1 MVLLILA
8 VVWAAVLVPPM
19 LRSRADGRPSDSIS
33 QFRRHLRVLHRTT
46 PHGLAPAGHTIPPV
60 ASPLYGAPVTM
71 RPADLSRRRA
81 QERRKVV
88 LVGLLGLMGGTLVLG
103 LLPPLRLLL
112 VAHVVVDLLF
122 ATYCALLVRMR
133 SLASE
138 REQKLRF
145 LPRNGDFNAEGALV
159 FSRTAVN

>member
-46 PHGLAPAGHTIPPV
+46 PHGLAPVGQTIPPV
-60 ASPLYGAPVTM
+60 ATPYYGAPVTM
-71 RPADLSRRRA
+71 RAADLSRRRA

-88 LVGLLGLMGGTLVLG
+88 LVGLLGLMGATLVLG

-112 VAHVVVDLLF
+112 VAHVITDLLF
-122 ATYCALLVRMR
+122 AAYCALLVRMR
-133 SLASE
+133 SVATE

-145 LPRNGDFNAEGALV
+145 LPRQGDFNAEPALV
-159 FSRTAVN
+159 LTRTAVN

>member
-46 PHGLAPAGHTIPPV
+46 PHGLAPVGHSIPPV
-60 ASPLYGAPVTM
+60 SSPYGSPITM
-71 RPADLSRRRA
+71 RAADLSRRRA
-81 QERRKVV
+81 QERRKMV
-88 LVGLLGLMGGTLVLG
+88 LVGLLGLMGGTLLLG

-112 VAHVVVDLLF
+112 VAHVLLDVLF

-145 LPRNGDFNAEGALV
+145 LPRNGDFNAEPALV

>member
-33 QFRRHLRVLHRTT
+33 QFRRHLRVLDRTT
-46 PHGLAPAGHTIPPV
+46 PHGLAPLGQAIPPV
-60 ASPLYGAPVTM
+60 ATPYYGAPVTM

-88 LVGLLGLMGGTLVLG
+88 LVGMLGLMGSTLVLG

-112 VAHVVVDLLF
+112 VAHVVTDVLF
-122 ATYCALLVRMR
+122 AAYCALLVRMR
-133 SLASE
+133 SVATE

-145 LPRNGDFNAEGALV
+145 LPRQAAFANEPSLV
-159 FSRTAVN
+159 LHRTAVN